1 MDDGRGTRGTRDER
15 DEGRGSRVDGRWTR
29 VDGRWKTEVGDQQ
42 LQIKSAKKEKIGGQ
56 SLNSELA
63 TVL

>member
-1 MDDGRGTRGTRDER
+1 VRGKKDRKMRKWEDGRGNDTDEGRGTRE
-15 DEGRGSRVDGRWTR
+15 EGRG
-29 VDGRWKTEVGDQQ
+29 KTEVGDQQ